1 MINFVMN
8 FIYTPVVARTKRNVY
23 VITVEY
29 EHGDADLSTESTF
42 KVHSELELLKF
53 LTEFDSAAEAIR
65 NNRHYGTDL
74 PKGFSDAVFAQS
86 GMELERDQVYT
97 NANNYFA
104 AMSIKSIMF
113 FDDSGARFRVEKA

>member
-1 MINFVMN
+1 MSAFT
-8 FIYTPVVARTKRNVY
+8 YTPTPITASAKRNVY
-23 VITVEY
+23 VITVTY
-29 EHGDADLSTESTF
+29 EHGDADSKTESRF
-42 KVHSELELLKF
+42 YVQSELELLKF

-86 GMELERDQVYT
+86 GIELERDQVYT
-97 NANNYFA
+97 SSSNYYA

-113 FDDSGARFRVEKA
+113 FDDSGAQFRVEKA